1 MKLLLENWRKFIAED
16 WRDTSWEDDGE
27 KITIGD
33 VVDYLGDETVDL
45 NVLELSQQLPRS
57 LPTHGEERIAAA
69 NLDYP
74 IIVIKDKGQYQF
86 VLDGNH
92 RLQKSIDEKAER
104 IKAKILDLDNPETPE
119 VFKKMFGGAE

>member
-1 MKLLLENWRKFIAED
+1 MKLLLENWRQYIAED

-33 VVDYLGDETVDL
+33 VVDYLGEETVDL
-45 NVLELSQQLPRS
+45 NVLELSQQLPHS
-57 LPTHGEERIAAA
+57 LPTQGEERIATA

-92 RLQKSIDEKAER
+92 RLQKAIDEKIES
-104 IKAKILDLDNPETPE
+104 IKTKILDLDNPETPE